1 MEFKIRLFRKEDAY
15 ELSKVIISVVDNLA
29 EEHLKTKYD
38 LLRLQNTSKEILRAS
53 KEMAIWVAV
62 LDKRIIGTISLYG
75 NRIRRFYIHPGFQ
88 REGVGHLLIKT
99 AVSFAKKKRYPFIFC
114 WALLTAVPGY
124 KELGFREGSIV
135 YNPRIR
141 MHERVM
147 KLSLH

>member
-1 MEFKIRLFRKEDAY
+1 VEFKIRLFRKEDSF
-15 ELSKVIISVVDNLA
+15 ELSKVILSVVDNLA
-29 EEHLKTKYD
+29 EEHPKTKYHS
-38 LLRLQNTSKEILRAS
+38 LRLQNTTNEILRAS
-53 KEMAIWVAV
+53 NEMTIWVAV

-99 AVSFAKKKRYPFIFC
+99 AVSYAKSRHYPFIFC

-124 KELGFREGSIV
+124 KELGFKQGAIV

-147 KLSLH
+147 KLILH